1 MNFICLT
8 DIDECQSSPCFHG
21 DCTDHVNFYSCRCYA
36 GYTGTQCQIGRVL
49 FFILKLPFYI
59 SRHFVWTTFHIWSI
73 VPDIDECA
81 SSPCLFGN
89 CTDQVNRYVCNCVAG
104 YTGYICDTGT
114 CIYVFIFCVP
124 KVSFSKCSSI

>member
-49 FFILKLPFYI
+49 FFILKLPYYI
-59 SRHFVWTTFHIWSI
+59 SRHFEQHFTSDLSFQILMNALVLHVYSGTVRTKSI
-73 VPDIDECA
+73 DMFATV
-81 SSPCLFGN
+81 
-89 CTDQVNRYVCNCVAG
+89 
-104 YTGYICDTGT
+104 
-114 CIYVFIFCVP
+114 
-124 KVSFSKCSSI
+124 